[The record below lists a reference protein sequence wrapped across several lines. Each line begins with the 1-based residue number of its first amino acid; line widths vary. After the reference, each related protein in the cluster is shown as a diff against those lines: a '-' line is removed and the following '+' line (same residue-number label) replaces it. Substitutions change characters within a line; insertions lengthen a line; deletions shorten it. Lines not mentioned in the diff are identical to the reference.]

1 MRPWGVAGHGDA
13 ETGSQRLH
21 TGHELRERQRL
32 LGTGP
37 HNTGRGGAPT
47 EDTGLGD
54 DEHPAGP
61 PKGLAGEEGRMTTC
75 DARVR

>member
-1 MRPWGVAGHGDA
+1 MVKCRVNSL
-13 ETGSQRLH
+13 TGYFCFLCACSMLSM
-21 TGHELRERQRL
+21 GLLLILLR
-32 LGTGP
+32 TGP

-75 DARVR
+75 DARLR